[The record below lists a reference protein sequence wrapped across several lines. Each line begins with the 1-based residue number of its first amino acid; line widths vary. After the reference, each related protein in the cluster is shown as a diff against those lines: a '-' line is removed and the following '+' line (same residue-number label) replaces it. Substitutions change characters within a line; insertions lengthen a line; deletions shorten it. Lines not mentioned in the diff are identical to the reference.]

1 MVKDLS
7 KAAHNLTI
15 RVSKSFFQALCFT
28 RKQHKMSVEVL
39 QMPTCERYTSRRYK
53 FCTGL
58 TELQVTAMDGSDMAL
73 SMLFRDDH
81 CKSMRPWWYYCEK
94 ADPDFFK
101 SKPAAAVEET
111 SPAVVEEAPP
121 PPMPTEVTLDEAD
134 AEAREAECRAWL
146 AIPRN
151 KRKPYSMGGLVA
163 GANCFNKEDSVVV
176 KGLPADA
183 PTLYGDLREFLG
195 EVAVIIDLYK
205 PAKGPLFIG
214 LLDGKSKKAL
224 MDAFPAGL
232 LYKGCVLT
240 LELAMNRSKTS
251 AEMASGKSV

>member
-1 MVKDLS
+1 
-7 KAAHNLTI
+7 
-15 RVSKSFFQALCFT
+15 
-28 RKQHKMSVEVL
+28 MSAEVL
-39 QMPTCERYTSRRYK
+39 QMPTCERFDSQRYR

-58 TELQVTAMDGSDMAL
+58 TELQVTAIDSADDAL
-73 SMLFRDDH
+73 SLLFRDDH

-94 ADPDFFK
+94 EDPNFFK
-101 SKPAAAVEET
+101 SRSFDECVEEEVERILNEGNTQQIEGAAVAAKPKPA
-111 SPAVVEEAPP
+111 
-121 PPMPTEVTLDEAD
+121 EVTLDEGSAL
-134 AEAREAECRAWL
+134 AREAECRAWL

-163 GANCFNKEDSVVV
+163 GANCFNKEDSIVV

-195 EVAVIIDLYK
+195 EVAVVIDLYK

-214 LLDGKSKKAL
+214 LLDAKSKKAL
-224 MDAFPAGL
+224 MGAFPAGI
-232 LYKGCVLT
+232 LYKGSVLT